1 MKRLHHQLGFTMI
14 ELLIVITILGILAVA
29 VLSAINPIEQINRG
43 RDTGRQSDA
52 EQLLSAID
60 RYNAF
65 QGYYPW
71 QIDANDPNIAIMD
84 ANGLPVPVTETTPF
98 VGGVEEEE
106 ENIVLNG
113 GGMFSWLVSD
123 VFAQEDPP
131 STVCPIL
138 TRLSTG
144 IEGVANCA
152 GAQELKES
160 FVRRVASGAGRRLY
174 VYNNGLAGASTYVC
188 FVPQSGAFDTQAL
201 ERCADPAEPPEGE
214 YSYGV
219 GLPVDVGEEAANFI
233 CNPTETFEGLKDVP
247 GAMVCLP

>member
-1 MKRLHHQLGFTMI
+1 MKKIRQQLGFTMI

-65 QGYYPW
+65 QGYFPW

-84 ANGLPVPVTETTPF
+84 ATGYPVPVTETTPI
-98 VGGVEEEE
+98 VGGVPEEPTP
-106 ENIVLNG
+106 NIVLNG
-113 GGMFSWLVSD
+113 WGMFDWLVGD
-123 VFAQEDPP
+123 VFAQGTD
-131 STVCPIL
+131 CPIL

-144 IEGVANCA
+144 LEGVANCA

-160 FVRRVASGAGRRLY
+160 FTRRVASGAGRTLY
-174 VYNNGLAGASTYVC
+174 LYNNGLQGASTYVC
-188 FVPQSGAFDTQAL
+188 FVPQSGAFDTQAQ
-201 ERCADPAEPPEGE
+201 ERCADPAEPEEG
-214 YSYGV
+214 YIYGA
-219 GLPVDVGEEAANFI
+219 GLPVDITDEAANFI
-233 CNPTETFEGLKDVP
+233 CNPTDTFEGAKEIA